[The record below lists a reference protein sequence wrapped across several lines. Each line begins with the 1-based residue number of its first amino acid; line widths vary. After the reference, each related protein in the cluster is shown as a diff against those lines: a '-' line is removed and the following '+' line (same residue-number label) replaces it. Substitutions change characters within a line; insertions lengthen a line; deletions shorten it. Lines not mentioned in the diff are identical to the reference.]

1 MLKKH
6 LTEMLHDTWAL
17 DLLSQIEEK
26 QRRLNEI
33 REIRDRTWGPPSR
46 SSIDLSI
53 EGLNVATERREL
65 IDLIEERYHI
75 VKTLP
80 HPFKLENAWIGFRN
94 RSDKEA
100 LLRHLKQVEKSMVKK
115 K

>member
-6 LTEMLHDTWAL
+6 LTEILHDIWAL
-17 DLLSQIEEK
+17 DMLDQIAKK

-65 IDLIEERYHI
+65 IELLQERYHI
-75 VKTLP
+75 VKALP
-80 HPFKLENAWIGFRN
+80 HPFKLDNAWIMFTIN
-94 RSDKEA
+94 SDKEA
-100 LLRHLKQVEKSMVKK
+100 LLKHLKQVERSMAKQK
-115 K
+115 